1 MLEKIIV
8 VANQKGGAG
17 KTTITVQLAYSLML
31 TGYKVLVVDADE
43 QNTATRWC
51 SLNDASQLPASNMA
65 AAGGKLHNA
74 IGKVVAD
81 YDFVVVDCP
90 PSITSPAT
98 QSALLVADLVI
109 VPVIPSPP
117 DLWAALGIK
126 QLIENAKTINENLFA
141 VLLLNQM
148 SKTAIARNITEIL
161 AEFEM
166 PILES
171 KLANRVAY
179 RESAAEGVSVLNLA
193 GASLEAKK
201 EMEKLRGEVLSIL
214 GVKA

>member
-1 MLEKIIV
+1 MLQKIIV

-43 QNTATRWC
+43 QSTATRWC
-51 SLNDASQLPASNMA
+51 SLSDSSQLPVSNMA

-74 IGKVVAD
+74 IGKVVGD
-81 YDFVVVDCP
+81 YDFVLVDCP
-90 PSITSPAT
+90 PSITSPST
-98 QSALLVADLVI
+98 QSALLVADLAI

-126 QLIENAKTINENLFA
+126 QLIENAKTINEDLLA

-148 SKTAIARNITEIL
+148 SKTAIARNITDIL

-166 PILES
+166 PIMES

-179 RESAAEGVSVLNLA
+179 RESAAEGLSVLNLA
-193 GASLEAKK
+193 GASSEAKK
-201 EMEKLRGEVLSIL
+201 EMEKLRAEVLSIL
-214 GVKA
+214 GVQA

>member
-1 MLEKIIV
+1 MLQKIIV

-51 SLNDASQLPASNMA
+51 SLSDSSQLPASNMA

-74 IGKVVAD
+74 IGKVVGD
-81 YDFVVVDCP
+81 YDFVLVDCP

-98 QSALLVADLVI
+98 QSALLVADLAI

-126 QLIENAKTINENLFA
+126 QLIENAKTINEGLLA

-166 PILES
+166 PIMES

-179 RESAAEGVSVLNLA
+179 RESAAEGLSVLNLA
-193 GASLEAKK
+193 GASNEAKK
-201 EMEKLRGEVLSIL
+201 EMEKLRAEVLSIL
-214 GVKA
+214 GVQA

>member
-1 MLEKIIV
+1 MLQKIIV

-31 TGYKVLVVDADE
+31 AGYKVLVVDADE
-43 QNTATRWC
+43 QSTATRWC
-51 SLNDASQLPASNMA
+51 SLSDSSQLPVSNMA

-74 IGKVVAD
+74 IGKVVGD
-81 YDFVVVDCP
+81 YDFVLVDCP
-90 PSITSPAT
+90 PSITSPST
-98 QSALLVADLVI
+98 QSALLVADLAI

-126 QLIENAKTINENLFA
+126 QLIENAKTINEDLLA

-148 SKTAIARNITEIL
+148 SKTAIARNITDIL

-166 PILES
+166 PIMES

-179 RESAAEGVSVLNLA
+179 RESAAEGLSVLNLA
-193 GASLEAKK
+193 GASSEAKK
-201 EMEKLRGEVLSIL
+201 EMEKLRAEVLSIL
-214 GVKA
+214 GVQA

>member
-1 MLEKIIV
+1 ML
-8 VANQKGGAG
+8 A
-17 KTTITVQLAYSLML
+17 
-31 TGYKVLVVDADE
+31 GYKVLVVDADE

-51 SLNDASQLPASNMA
+51 SLSDASQLPASNMA

-74 IGKVVAD
+74 IGKVVGD
-81 YDFVVVDCP
+81 YDFVLVDCP
-90 PSITSPAT
+90 PSITSPST
-98 QSALLVADLVI
+98 QSALLVADLAI

-126 QLIENAKTINENLFA
+126 QLIENAKTINEELTA
-141 VLLLNQM
+141 VLMLNQM

-166 PILES
+166 PILDS

-179 RESAAEGVSVLNLA
+179 RESAAEGVSVLNLP
-193 GASLEAKK
+193 GASAEAKK
-201 EMEKLRGEVLSIL
+201 EVEKLRDEVLSIL
-214 GVKA
+214 GVKE